1 MGSTAI
7 SLKNGPVLIDV
18 GNPPVLDVRLGGKL
32 VHGLPAQPGNVLL
45 TRRGLK
51 PA

>member
-1 MGSTAI
+1 MN
-7 SLKNGPVLIDV
+7 LKNGPVWIRIGD
-18 GNPPVLDVRLGGKL
+18 PPNLDIHLGGKL
-32 VHGLPAQPGNVLL
+32 VHGLPTQVGNVLL